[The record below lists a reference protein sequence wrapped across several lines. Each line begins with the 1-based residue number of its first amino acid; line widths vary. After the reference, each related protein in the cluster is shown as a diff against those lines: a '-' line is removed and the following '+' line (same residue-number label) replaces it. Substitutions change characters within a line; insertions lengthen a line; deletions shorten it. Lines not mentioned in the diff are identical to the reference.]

1 MGLDRELEDVASVA
15 AAFAAP
21 DEEVVAIVP
30 AEPVPERRTYLC
42 AFDGSAGRTW
52 LALDAAGSPVTSR
65 DRVRKSISIAAACE
79 VAEDSSGSSD
89 FELRVASVAYLDRLG
104 ELHGRGVAGA
114 LSEAAAVGDELAHE
128 VESQYK
134 LPLT

>member
-1 MGLDRELEDVASVA
+1 VDLDRELDGVASAA

-21 DEEVVAIVP
+21 DEEVAAIVP
-30 AEPVPERRTYLC
+30 TEAGSARRTYLC
-42 AFDGSAGRTW
+42 AFDGLAGRTW

-65 DRVRKSISIAAACE
+65 DQIRESISIAAACE
-79 VAEDSSGSSD
+79 VAEDTSGRAD
-89 FELRVASVAYLDRLG
+89 DGLRVASPAYLDRLG
-104 ELHGRGVAGA
+104 ELHGPGLAGA
-114 LSEAAAVGDELAHE
+114 LSDAAAVGDELARE